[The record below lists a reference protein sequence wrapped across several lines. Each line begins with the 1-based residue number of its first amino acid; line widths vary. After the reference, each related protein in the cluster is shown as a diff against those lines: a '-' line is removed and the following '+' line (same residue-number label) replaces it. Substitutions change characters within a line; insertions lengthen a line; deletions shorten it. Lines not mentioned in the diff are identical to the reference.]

1 MSKSNVANCTP
12 DNMDSV
18 MKRLLNE
25 YAEDAFKVSQKAAM
39 KAARQTRSVV
49 KATRHVRT
57 GKYARG
63 WTTQYENKG
72 TTNFTAK
79 VHNKVVPG
87 LPHLLNDSHV
97 VGRYR
102 GGHYSGDGEV
112 DNAERVGVEI
122 FMSEVEKA
130 L

>member
-87 LPHLLNDSHV
+87 LPHLLNDSHA

>member
-1 MSKSNVANCTP
+1 MSSDYKVTP
-12 DNMDSV
+12 DNMDGV

-72 TTNFTAK
+72 TTSFTAK

-87 LPHLLNDSHV
+87 LPHLLNDSHA

-102 GGHYSGDGEV
+102 GGHYEGDGEV

>member
-79 VHNKVVPG
+79 VHNKLVPG
-87 LPHLLNDSHV
+87 LPHLLNDSHS

-102 GGHYSGDGEV
+102 GGHYEGDGEV
-112 DNAERVGVEI
+112 DNAEQTGVEI

>member
-18 MKRLLNE
+18 MRQLLNE

-87 LPHLLNDSHV
+87 LPHLLNDSHA

>member
-87 LPHLLNDSHV
+87 LPHLLNDSHP

-102 GGHYSGDGEV
+102 GGRYSGDGEV
-112 DNAERVGVEI
+112 DNAERIGVDI

>member
-1 MSKSNVANCTP
+1 MGKSNVANCTP

-87 LPHLLNDSHV
+87 LPHLLNDSHS

>member
-1 MSKSNVANCTP
+1 MSKPNVANCTP

-87 LPHLLNDSHV
+87 LPHLLNDSHA

>member
-1 MSKSNVANCTP
+1 MGSDYKVTP
-12 DNMDSV
+12 DTMDSV
-18 MKRLLNE
+18 MRQLLNE

-87 LPHLLNDSHV
+87 LPHLLNDSHA

>member
-1 MSKSNVANCTP
+1 MGSDYKVTP
-12 DNMDSV
+12 DTMDGV
-18 MKRLLNE
+18 MRKLLDE

-87 LPHLLNDSHV
+87 LPHLLNDSHA

>member
-1 MSKSNVANCTP
+1 MSSDYKVTP
-12 DNMDSV
+12 DTMDSV
-18 MKRLLNE
+18 MRQLLNE
-25 YAEDAFKVSQKAAM
+25 YAEDAFKVSQKAAQ

-49 KATRHVRT
+49 KATRHVRS

-63 WTTQYENKG
+63 WTTKYEAKG
-72 TTNFTAK
+72 TANFSAT
-79 VHNKVVPG
+79 VHNRLVPG
-87 LPHLLNDSHV
+87 LPHLLNDSHP

-102 GGHYSGDGEV
+102 GGRYSGDGEV
-112 DNAERVGVEI
+112 DNAERIGVDI

>member
-87 LPHLLNDSHV
+87 LPHLLNDSHA

-102 GGHYSGDGEV
+102 GGHYSGDGEG
-112 DNAERVGVEI
+112 DNAERIGVEI

>member
-1 MSKSNVANCTP
+1 MGSDYKVTP
-12 DNMDSV
+12 DTMDSV
-18 MKRLLNE
+18 MRQLLDE

-87 LPHLLNDSHV
+87 LPHLLNYSHS

-102 GGHYSGDGEV
+102 GGHYEGDGEV
-112 DNAERVGVEI
+112 DNAERIGVGI